1 MKTAMHHSPHIGQV
15 VGIGFLSSKPRSEA
29 ARPIGRGLNMLDC
42 KGEGEGEEEERIDFV
57 FVFVFFLF
65 LFQCVRVAGNGWA
78 QESSQH
84 SVESGVDLLVP
95 CREREVI

>member
-1 MKTAMHHSPHIGQV
+1 MEKAV
-15 VGIGFLSSKPRSEA
+15 FLACSNAWLGESVNGNFLAILEAQGSRGKKARRKGGPQPR
-29 ARPIGRGLNMLDC
+29 NDC
-42 KGEGEGEEEERIDFV
+42 E
-57 FVFVFFLF
+57 
-65 LFQCVRVAGNGWA
+65 RVAGNGWA

>member
-1 MKTAMHHSPHIGQV
+1 MKETDESYRSGQESAASY
-15 VGIGFLSSKPRSEA
+15 LMTKPLLLCE
-29 ARPIGRGLNMLDC
+29 
-42 KGEGEGEEEERIDFV
+42 
-57 FVFVFFLF
+57 
-65 LFQCVRVAGNGWA
+65 RVAGNGWA